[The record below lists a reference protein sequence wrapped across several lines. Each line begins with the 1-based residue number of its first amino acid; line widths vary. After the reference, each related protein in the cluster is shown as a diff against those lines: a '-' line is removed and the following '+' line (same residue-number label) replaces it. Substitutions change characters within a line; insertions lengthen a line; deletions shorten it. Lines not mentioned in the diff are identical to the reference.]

1 MKRFYETVSVVKENG
16 SWEIQLDNRPVRT
29 PSRVA
34 LALPTEALAER
45 IAQEWREQV
54 DTIEPRTMR
63 FTGLA
68 NAAIDRIAPDLPSYV
83 FDIARYAESDLF
95 CYRATEP
102 EPLVARQIAV
112 WNPLLD
118 WAEGNYEVEFVVTQ
132 GITPVDQ
139 PEATLR
145 RLKEAVARYD
155 AFHLAPLTIL
165 TTVGGS
171 LVAALALAEG
181 YKTANDLWP
190 AVSLDELWQE
200 EMWGVDTEAQKA
212 RAYKQQEWSEAAAFL
227 QLLKSQ

>member
-1 MKRFYETVSVVKENG
+1 MKRFYETVSVVHQNEG
-16 SWEIQLDNRPVRT
+16 WEIQLDARPVRT
-29 PSRVA
+29 PSRAA

-54 DTIEPRTMR
+54 DTIEPRSMR

-68 NAAIDRIAPDLPSYV
+68 NAAIDRIAPEPSTYIA
-83 FDIARYAESDLF
+83 DIAQYAESDLF
-95 CYRATEP
+95 CYRAIEP
-102 EPLVARQIAV
+102 EPLVARQIAT

-118 WAEGNYEVEFVVTQ
+118 WAEGKYGIEFVVTQ
-132 GITPVDQ
+132 GITPIDQ
-139 PEATLR
+139 PKATLR
-145 RLKEAVARYD
+145 RLKEAVAEYD

-227 QLLKSQ
+227 QLLQPQ